1 MPIIQTCIDASVTGT
16 NDPCPSGSILW
27 QDVEIMTYQNMTDL
41 FLTIDL
47 ETIEVIFGSSLFLF
61 VIGIG
66 AGWMVNIIKMAR

>member
-1 MPIIQTCIDASVTGT
+1 
-16 NDPCPSGSILW
+16 
-27 QDVEIMTYQNMTDL
+27 MTYQNMTDL